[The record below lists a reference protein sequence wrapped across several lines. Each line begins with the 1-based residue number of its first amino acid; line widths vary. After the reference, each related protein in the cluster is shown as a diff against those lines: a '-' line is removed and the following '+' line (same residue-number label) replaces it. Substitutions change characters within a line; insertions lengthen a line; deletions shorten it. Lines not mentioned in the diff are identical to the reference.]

1 LDISAVELSNQ
12 KDRLNCTYWEN
23 GSGGDRTNYVLNM
36 YNSGK
41 SLANLSLNFD
51 LIDERMNHSDKE

>member
-1 LDISAVELSNQ
+1 M
-12 KDRLNCTYWEN
+12 EN
-23 GSGGDRTNYVLNM
+23 LEINVGEEKVYLPDQEFYLGSRTNYVLKIKM

-51 LIDERMNHSDKE
+51 LIDESMNHSHLK

>member
-1 LDISAVELSNQ
+1 M
-12 KDRLNCTYWEN
+12 EN
-23 GSGGDRTNYVLNM
+23 LEINVGEEKVYLPDQEFYLGSRTNYVLNM

-41 SLANLSLNFD
+41 SLANVSLNFD